1 MKVRAASAVILTFF
15 LSVSACLASEASDVA
30 LSMVKT
36 LGLGKNLGQ
45 MGLRVATTT
54 QTFRMIAQK
63 LGNEKA
69 TVLVKEDLENVLPKY
84 QEQWNKNLAQ
94 SYAEHFNS
102 IELRSIANEKQSSQY
117 FPKFKSKQSEV
128 GRSMQA
134 KSTAVLTEF
143 VTEAMNKSLA
153 QAQSEAQT
161 IRQHGPLQHK
171 ARQAGY
177 VRR

>member
-1 MKVRAASAVILTFF
+1 MKIRAASAVLLTFF
-15 LSVSACLASEASDVA
+15 LSVSTCFASEASDAA

-36 LGLGKNLGQ
+36 LGLGNNLIQ

-54 QTFRMIAQK
+54 QTFRIIAQK
-63 LGNEKA
+63 LGKEKA
-69 TVLVKEDLENVLPKY
+69 TALVKEDLENVLPKY

-102 IELRSIANEKQSSQY
+102 TELHSVANEKQSSQY

-134 KSTAVLTEF
+134 KSTTVLTEF
-143 VTEAMNKSLA
+143 VTEAMNKSF
-153 QAQSEAQT
+153 
-161 IRQHGPLQHK
+161 
-171 ARQAGY
+171 ARTLK
-177 VRR
+177 